1 MKLSFSKLVALQLS
15 AFLLLSC
22 QSSADEFRFDNLPEV
37 VLLDFT
43 ASYCGPCQQMI
54 PLLQDMEKLGYPIRK
69 IDFSAN
75 PNISKQMRVEVI
87 PTLIVMVEGKEVK
100 RFVGLTAEKTLC
112 DAMNVA
118 ARKLHLDRQ
127 QAGIA
132 QTGNGR
138 VADRE
143 RTPADRT
150 VLPEPTIAQAT
161 TDSPTNDSGTRTGIA
176 GFFDRFKSPENPES
190 MDDINVR
197 AQSPEESSTS
207 VGQKSAPHRATVR
220 VRLMDGKMRDV
231 GTGTVIHSV
240 AGQSLVLTCAHIF
253 KDAAADAIVEVDV
266 FQGDKVLKY
275 PATVLGGDHNADV
288 ALIQIKNSN
297 RLPVADVAFDRAPLV
312 PRESLFSIGC
322 SNGDPPTRLKMN
334 VIEVNRF
341 EGPATVLCTNAPTQ
355 GRSGG
360 GLFDA
365 DNRLVGVCSAADYK
379 AGEGLYCGIAAH
391 DGVAPLQQLLTKL
404 NLTSIMQTNADNFA
418 GEMAEATQAA
428 EPESPFPTDDGV
440 FDALFRDS
448 SATASNTSAAE
459 APSQTVAATNPMQT
473 DLSDPFAP
481 VRTSSGRSADTEI
494 TVIIKDPTAPN
505 GEKVVVIPKASPW
518 LLKLLTGEQSSGAT
532 ATASATATT
541 NRTLPTSQRRVVEQP
556 RSQSSAP
563 FFQ

>member
-22 QSSADEFRFDNLPEV
+22 QSSADEFRLGDLPEV

-43 ASYCGPCQQMI
+43 SSYCGPCQQMI

-75 PNISKQMRVEVI
+75 PNLSKQFRVEVI

-112 DAMNVA
+112 EAMNA
-118 ARKLHLDRQ
+118 ASHKLHDDRQ
-127 QAGIA
+127 LARNNQMAGREPKPANRKASPEPPIA
-132 QTGNGR
+132 QTNLG
-138 VADRE
+138 
-143 RTPADRT
+143 
-150 VLPEPTIAQAT
+150 
-161 TDSPTNDSGTRTGIA
+161 SSTNDSGTRTGIA
-176 GFFDRFKSPENPES
+176 GFFNRLKSPKPAQT
-190 MDDINVR
+190 MGDVDVR
-197 AQSPEESSTS
+197 AQSPETSSAS
-207 VGQKSAPHRATVR
+207 AEHKSLPHRATVR

-240 AGQSLVLTCAHIF
+240 AGQSIVLTCAHIF

-288 ALIQIKNSN
+288 ALIQIKNSSK
-297 RLPVADVAFDRAPLV
+297 LPAAEVAFNRASLK
-312 PRESLFSIGC
+312 PRESLFSVGC

-334 VIEVNRF
+334 VVEVNRF
-341 EGPATVLCTNAPTQ
+341 EGPSTVLCTNAPTQ

-379 AGEGLYCGIAAH
+379 AGEGLYCGIAPH
-391 DGVAPLQQLLTKL
+391 DGVAPLQQLMTKL
-404 NLTSIMQTNADNFA
+404 NLTSMLQKTADNFA
-418 GEMAEATQAA
+418 GDMAEATRDM

-440 FDALFRDS
+440 FDALFAD
-448 SATASNTSAAE
+448 ASAADSGSSTSK
-459 APSQTVAATNPMQT
+459 APARTVAATNPMPT
-473 DLSDPFAP
+473 GLSDPFAP
-481 VRTSSGRSADTEI
+481 ARSSGRSAGTEI

-532 ATASATATT
+532 SAANT
-541 NRTLPTSQRRVVEQP
+541 TLPTSQRRIVDQP
-556 RSQSSAP
+556 SSQTSAP